1 MSCTITLPPPPPVP
15 AAVRAY
21 YDAWQAIRVANAEG
35 HGLPAVVAL
44 VDRLTALT
52 PACRAAL
59 EATPGRAVRLY
70 DKGWSVCWAE
80 TGVYVR
86 ESRIVVE
93 PIDAM
98 RMGRSA

>member
-15 AAVRAY
+15 PAVRAY
-21 YDAWQAIRVANAEG
+21 YDAWMAIRVANAEG
-35 HGLPAVVAL
+35 HGVPVLYAL
-44 VDRLTALT
+44 SASLTALT

-70 DKGWSVCWAE
+70 DKGWSVCWRE
-80 TGVYVR
+80 TGVYVQ
-86 ESRIVVE
+86 ESRVVVE

-98 RMGRSA
+98 RMGA